1 MKRLTLHRLASALL
15 CLTLALSL
23 AACGGKK
30 KPAPAAGN
38 GGVKETI
45 SDSRTDQTG
54 QADPVKPS
62 EPEAEVDQELVEEC
76 LDKLGFDLEYGGFNC
91 IELDVPVKIENGSSF
106 AVVATVQN
114 GYITLNESAGKS
126 YLYRGGW
133 MAFEAA
139 PRIKAFAK
147 IEDKPNNYVEF
158 ISESQVKV
166 VAQSGVKQLVLV
178 CYANST
184 LKDVYIEPIDFDTE
198 KEKIISL
205 PKEWKRTENTVYK
218 AFLFDKPDNIRP
230 LCRAAEF

>member
-1 MKRLTLHRLASALL
+1 MV
-15 CLTLALSL
+15 
-23 AACGGKK
+23 
-30 KPAPAAGN
+30 PAASKT
-38 GGVKETI
+38 V
-45 SDSRTDQTG
+45 
-54 QADPVKPS
+54 
-62 EPEAEVDQELVEEC
+62 
-76 LDKLGFDLEYGGFNC
+76 DLEYGGFNC

-139 PRIKAFAK
+139 PRIKAFTK

-166 VAQSGVKQLVLV
+166 VAQSGVKQLVIV